1 MSLKGLSS
9 TLWLDDC
16 VAVCV
21 LVFDWSA
28 VTLSFPILS
37 WADACGMSAVAT
49 EVVAS
54 TESAAISV
62 AVVFRDNIDRVDL
75 RYHLFEVRCII
86 SEQLSHSSHMIT
98 NAAIIR

>member
-1 MSLKGLSS
+1 MSLTSESSADWLSA
-9 TLWLDDC
+9 C

-21 LVFDWSA
+21 LVFDWVAFIS
-28 VTLSFPILS
+28 SFPMNC
-37 WADACGMSAVAT
+37 ADACGMSAVAT

-54 TESAAISV
+54 TDSAAISV
-62 AVVFRDNIDRVDL
+62 AVVFRDNIVRVDL

-86 SEQLSHSSHMIT
+86 AEQLSHSSHIAT